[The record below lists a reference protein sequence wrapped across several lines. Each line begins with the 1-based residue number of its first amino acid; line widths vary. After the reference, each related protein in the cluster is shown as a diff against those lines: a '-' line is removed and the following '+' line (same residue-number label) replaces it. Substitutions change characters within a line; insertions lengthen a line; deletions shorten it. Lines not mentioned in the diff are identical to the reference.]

1 MPPYAR
7 ATRGVA
13 DKMQGMMSD
22 ATDSHSE
29 LASTHPEEMLN
40 NFCSLANMLEDLVFV
55 WKPVGTMLWVNQ
67 VFEQQTGRCAAD
79 FEFSNAD
86 NPFIHPEDLPEV
98 NERLEAFMRS
108 SDVKSQPISNRFFD
122 AWGRA
127 RPLTSTIHKLQ
138 WQGEPALLFISKFE
152 SEPSERVAFEERGFK
167 SVLDLIDD
175 GIFKVEVSGRFLFA
189 NRRMHF
195 LANLTPVE
203 LGKMTLGQLTSAAR
217 LPVVNTALRALSE
230 GQGHTSLREQLT
242 TSGKWV
248 DIKLQAMRDL
258 NQSVVIVGLVRDVT
272 ESLLAQE
279 REEFYRQIFDATSDA
294 VFIHDDQG
302 RVLDV
307 NLGALRMFHCERQ
320 ALVNGDVY
328 DFSSGLPPYSAV
340 EANEHLR
347 LAIEQGQRKFD
358 WRSRRQDG
366 ELFWSE
372 VSLRAASI
380 GGNVRI
386 IASVHDIDERK
397 HAEKELQK
405 NERRLSFAFS
415 ATADAIWE
423 LNLQTGERYFSPRWY
438 SMLGYQDQQLPMT
451 AETFRYL
458 CHPDDVRPT
467 LESFDAIRGS
477 SQSNGHEAEYRMR
490 RADGSWCW
498 ILSRGNVVER
508 DGDGRA
514 LLMSGTSTDV
524 TERRRAEEVLAE
536 KEHRFRLMIQN
547 VNDMLLILD
556 PDGTVSFV
564 SPACSPMLGYVAHD
578 LIGKSAYSF
587 MHVDD
592 VAWVRSALQGL
603 FESKDRVIVLAF
615 RQIHRDGTVLW
626 VEASGTNLLDDP
638 TIEGVILAVRD
649 ISRRRQSELETLEW
663 RRRYDL
669 LTLAAG
675 NVVYDCALDGSVVW
689 GGGFEQMLGY
699 ATKDMQGGLMQWL
712 ERVHPDDVERVR
724 NQFAQFAQSQT
735 QCTGFRI
742 EYRYRRRDGTYALV
756 EDVNYPYF
764 NEQGIAERFIGML
777 VDITTRRKV
786 DEENAKLAAS
796 LRQAQKMESIG
807 RLAGGVAHDFNNLLT
822 VISGNVSFAMLDLQ
836 IQDPLYES
844 MTEISRA
851 VDSAAALTRQ
861 LLAFSRK
868 QVIDPRVLNLNT
880 LVERLHKMLTRL
892 LGEDIE
898 LRANL
903 SATLAQVRVDPGQV
917 EQVIVN
923 LAVNARDAMP
933 DGGCLTLET
942 ANVTLDEA
950 FCRDRG
956 LAQPGEFVMLAIT
969 DDGCGMDEEIKAHL
983 FEPFFTTK
991 EQGKGT
997 GLGLSTV
1004 YGVVA
1009 QNGGV
1014 IDVFSEPLHGTTFKI
1029 YLPRTDAEPQSLQD
1043 RPLTRLPRGGETII
1057 LVEDDDMVREVAVR
1071 LLKRQGYRVHAYAN
1085 GGEAM
1090 MAAGEI
1096 SEEFNLL
1103 ITDVVMP
1110 GINGRILAQNLRAL
1124 RPSMKVLFTSGYT
1137 GDVMIHHGMLDEGIE
1152 FIAKPYTLEQL
1163 AQRVRD
1169 VLDATGPS
1177 RG

>member
-1 MPPYAR
+1 MI
-7 ATRGVA
+7 
-13 DKMQGMMSD
+13 D
-22 ATDSHSE
+22 ATDRHSE
-29 LASTHPEEMLN
+29 EASTAINEELS
-40 NFCSLANMLEDLVFV
+40 NFCSLANMIDDLVFV
-55 WKPVGTMLWVNQ
+55 WKPVGTMLWVNK
-67 VFEQQTGRCAAD
+67 VFEEQTGRIATD
-79 FEFSNAD
+79 FEFPNAD
-86 NPFIHPEDLPEV
+86 NPFIHPEDLPAV
-98 NERLEAFMRS
+98 NEQLAAFMRS

-127 RPLTSTIHKLQ
+127 RPLTSTIHKIQ

-152 SEPSERVAFEERGFK
+152 SEPSERVALEERGFK
-167 SVLDLIDD
+167 SLLDSVDD

-189 NRRMHF
+189 NQRMHV
-195 LANLTPVE
+195 LANLTAVE
-203 LGKMTLGQLTSAAR
+203 LGKMTLVQLISETRSS
-217 LPVVNTALRALSE
+217 VVNSALLALSE
-230 GQGHTSLREQLT
+230 GERRCSLREQLT

-248 DIKLQAMRDL
+248 DVKLQAMRDP
-258 NQSVVIVGLVRDVT
+258 NDSIVIVGLVRDVS

-294 VFIHDDQG
+294 IFIHDERG

-307 NLGALRMFHCERQ
+307 NLGALRMFRCERG
-320 ALVNGDVY
+320 ALIDGDLFV
-328 DFSSGLPPYSAV
+328 FSSGVPPYSAA
-340 EANEHLR
+340 EASEHLR
-347 LAIEQGQRKFD
+347 LAIEKGQCKFD

-366 ELFWSE
+366 DLFWSE

-397 HAEKELQK
+397 HAENELQQ
-405 NERRLSFAFS
+405 NEKRLSFAFS

-451 AETFRYL
+451 AETFTYL
-458 CHPDDVRPT
+458 CHPDDIRPT
-467 LESFDAIRGS
+467 LESLEAVRAS
-477 SQSNGHEAEYRMR
+477 SQNNGHEAEYRMR

-498 ILSRGNVVER
+498 ILSRSNVVER
-508 DGDGRA
+508 DINGRA

-564 SPACSPMLGYVAHD
+564 SPACTPMLGYVAHE
-578 LIGKSAYSF
+578 LVGRSAYSF
-587 MHVDD
+587 MHADD
-592 VAWVRSALQGL
+592 VVWVRSALQGL
-603 FESKDRVIVLAF
+603 LESKDRVIVLAF
-615 RQIHRDGTVLW
+615 REIHRDGAVLW
-626 VEASGTNLLDDP
+626 VEASGTNLVDDP
-638 TIEGVILAVRD
+638 TIGGVILAVRD

-675 NVVYDCALDGSVVW
+675 NVVYDCDLHGSVVW

-699 ATKDMQGGLMQWL
+699 TTKDMEGGLLQWMQ
-712 ERVHPDDVERVR
+712 RVHPDDVERVR
-724 NQFAQFAQSQT
+724 NQFAQSQT
-735 QCTGFRI
+735 YGTSFRI
-742 EYRYRRRDGTYALV
+742 EYRYRRLDGAYALV

-764 NEQGIAERFIGML
+764 NEQGKAERFIGML
-777 VDITTRRKV
+777 VDITKRRKV

-836 IQDPLYES
+836 TQDPLYES

-917 EQVIVN
+917 EQAIVN

-969 DDGCGMDEEIKAHL
+969 DDGCGMDEEVKAHL

-1004 YGVVA
+1004 YGIVA

-1014 IDVFSEPLHGTTFKI
+1014 IELFSEPRRGTTFKI

-1043 RPLTRLPRGGETII
+1043 RQLTRPPRGGETII

-1096 SEEFNLL
+1096 REEFHLL

-1110 GINGRILAQNLRAL
+1110 GINGRILSQNLRAL

-1163 AQRVRD
+1163 AKRVRD
-1169 VLDATGPS
+1169 VLDLGANGHG